1 MSIVVYVVCDA
12 GMGSSALSASLLR
25 KAFKQSSLTVEIT
38 NVSIDQTMDDADVLI
53 THQHFEPLLKKHYPD
68 KIMFSLED
76 FLDQNRLRKVVEAME
91 KMYTNAVLMKENI
104 RIVEEDCT
112 TEEAIRA
119 VGRRLVESAYVEE
132 AYIQGMLERDRSL
145 SVYLGNY
152 IALPHGEYEYK
163 KNILKSG
170 IVIDVY
176 PQGIDWHGETAKLV
190 IGLAGQGDD
199 HMTILS
205 NIATVFE
212 EADEVNRIVNERN
225 IEQIYALLTQ
235 EEVE

>member
-25 KAFKQSSLTVEIT
+25 KAFKQSSLTVEIS
-38 NVSIDQTMDDADVLI
+38 NVSIDQPMDSADVLI
-53 THQHFEPLLKKHYPD
+53 THKHFEPILKKNYPM

-91 KMYTNAVLMKENI
+91 KMYVDAVLTKENI
-104 RIVEEDCT
+104 RIVEESRSS
-112 TEEAIRA
+112 EEAIRA
-119 VGRRLVESAYVEE
+119 VGQRLYESGYVEE
-132 AYIQGMLERDRSL
+132 AYIQGMLERDQSL
-145 SVYLGNY
+145 SVYIGNY

-190 IGLAGQGDD
+190 IGLAGIGED
-199 HMTILS
+199 HMAILS

-212 EADEVNRIVNERN
+212 EADDVNRIVNERN
-225 IEQIYALLTQ
+225 VEQIFTLLTQ
-235 EEVE
+235 EDVL

>member
-25 KAFKQSSLTVEIT
+25 KAFKQSSLTVEIS
-38 NVSIDQTMDDADVLI
+38 NVSIDQPMDSADVLI
-53 THQHFEPLLKKHYPD
+53 THKHFEPILKKNYPM
-68 KIMFSLED
+68 KIMFSLDD

-91 KMYTNAVLMKENI
+91 KMYVDAVLTKENI
-104 RIVEEDCT
+104 RIVEESRSS
-112 TEEAIRA
+112 EEAIRA
-119 VGRRLVESAYVEE
+119 VGQRLYESGYVEE
-132 AYIQGMLERDRSL
+132 AYIQGMLERDQSL
-145 SVYLGNY
+145 SVYIGNY

-190 IGLAGQGDD
+190 IGLAGIGED
-199 HMTILS
+199 HMAILS

-212 EADEVNRIVNERN
+212 EADDVNRIVNERN
-225 IEQIYALLTQ
+225 VEQIFTLLTQ
-235 EEVE
+235 EDVL